1 MVYDLKKES
10 SDTEGQEKVLHA
22 AQTGP
27 RQQRRNKDGKRGY
40 PVGRSEGG
48 ETGGAGG
55 GEKKTDFRVRA
66 AAAAVFLGLCA
77 AALTSADGDGKM
89 KAVGNFFTQAPEE
102 KIRPKEEDADQ
113 GREAENSPLVV
124 EETRIRV
131 PEYPIAEETAA
142 EDSAAEDSTAED
154 STAEEITA
162 GESAADAAAAEDML
176 SDAEKEEPSETV
188 PDISRAEQETVL
200 ASETGSSDE
209 TASSPETAAYIV
221 QKGDSLAEICRRQY
235 GTAER
240 VEEVAELN
248 RLVNPN
254 HLIPG
259 QKILLPE

>member
-1 MVYDLKKES
+1 
-10 SDTEGQEKVLHA
+10 
-22 AQTGP
+22 
-27 RQQRRNKDGKRGY
+27 
-40 PVGRSEGG
+40 
-48 ETGGAGG
+48 
-55 GEKKTDFRVRA
+55 
-66 AAAAVFLGLCA
+66 
-77 AALTSADGDGKM
+77 
-89 KAVGNFFTQAPEE
+89 
-102 KIRPKEEDADQ
+102 
-113 GREAENSPLVV
+113 
-124 EETRIRV
+124 
-131 PEYPIAEETAA
+131 
-142 EDSAAEDSTAED
+142 
-154 STAEEITA
+154 
-162 GESAADAAAAEDML
+162 ML